1 MNKGTSPSSSGPSG
15 SHFEGQVGAS
25 FLLSLLVG
33 GEPRGLPG
41 TIIDRVAF
49 QRADEGHPLDD
60 VVVYAHDAEG
70 QSATLEIQV
79 KKGVTFAPS
88 DPIFRS
94 VVGQIA
100 EASRKPEFLNSRY
113 ELAIAISRRSH
124 KIDGAYQDV
133 LTWARQIGDAATF
146 MKRINRRGSANDDM
160 RGFVNTFRA
169 HLQNARAAHDGETIW
184 SLLRRLQILVFD
196 FTAAGSASEQ
206 LGKECAVRALHP
218 DDTPR
223 AGELWKVLTE
233 LSIKIASSAGDRT
246 RDQLMAEL
254 RQESFRL
261 AEHRRNFSARV
272 ALAEA
277 SRNALADIRDQVGGA
292 MLTRHERVAAVHA
305 ALDAGR
311 YVEIRGDAGV
321 GKSAVLKHFAQE
333 TSTEA
338 QVIVLSPSRTV
349 PKGWLA
355 MRATLGFDS
364 TAHDLLSDLAGNG
377 SALLFLDNLDFFN
390 DEERL
395 TVNDL
400 VRVAAKVP
408 GMSVIATARRDFG
421 ITEPTWLPAE
431 ALDELGR
438 SEPVLINELSDHET
452 EELRN
457 AAPQLRGLLADNHPA
472 RQVARNMFR
481 LSRLASLPSDAP
493 LLRTE
498 AEMAKQWWQTADG
511 RKDQTHRDRARILNA
526 LAEQAISRA
535 EQLDV
540 RTFKAAAVDALVT
553 SETLRDLG
561 SDRVSF
567 RHDVLTEWAIANL
580 LFSDLA
586 LLEKMRLDGL
596 APARL
601 ARGVELAVRMT
612 IEDAADGT
620 RWKSFLDV
628 LSKNEN
634 HSSWRRAALLAL
646 VRSEIAPELLK
657 KASTYLLEGKAQM
670 LREMIRIVMAVDVE
684 SGTKRFSA
692 LGVDPKYIPANLNVP
707 SGPSWSRLILW
718 LLTLGESLPAAVI
731 PDVTDL
737 YIAWSFGTLGQD
749 PLTPLLVQWLYRWL
763 MEIETAHNQNRRAFQ
778 GELSGQVSAL
788 AESLKT
794 GFLTF
799 CNRAPKLATDY
810 LQWLRAH
817 EDGEET
823 LRGILKFRGALPQ
836 AAPRELAEITAEL
849 LIRRDEEDDE
859 SPSSP
864 FRDAF
869 GYHDT
874 DFIPA
879 SPSQGPFLE
888 LLVHS
893 PESGLKLIR
902 QLIDHAVSFKSGGKH
917 FGENAIRISFL
928 DGSQRTFPWVQSY
941 NWSRDVGSGPTI
953 TTCALMALEAW
964 GHRRIEGGETIE
976 KVISEILSGEN
987 APAAYLLVA
996 VDLLL
1001 SHWPKSNIVAIPFL
1015 ACPELLCLDRQRTIH
1030 DNMEFPDIFG
1040 LKALQKEPIGPT
1052 TLDSLKSRPSRGRM
1066 LDQLLPYYAL
1076 DESIE
1081 NRKALAELL
1090 RKAISRLGTPK
1101 EQSDLGDPEFMAVHA
1116 LNQIDPNNWQKR
1128 SAQTPDGTAEFWE
1141 YVPPEAEARHLQP
1154 LQDAARQRQ
1163 ADAAMEANI
1172 RVALNDTNRSSR
1184 SFASAAIEWA
1194 QKRPID
1200 IGATEQNDSQHSI
1213 RRETIVTAAMIGA
1226 RDGGAELIATHETWL
1241 RDIFIHALTGKED
1254 AVHRMRSGL
1263 QFNPIAIGF
1272 VGIALLLRNRFDF
1285 EAVRTLLESAGN
1297 DNPAAAHGFAATA
1310 GLLTDIDER
1319 LPRAVLRCAFAARTT
1334 PRRNWRMAETE
1345 HISRNELHRQEV
1357 VKAIEAEMAWLM
1369 GNQDEPGWP
1378 EFTPS
1383 PARPR
1388 RRFLSRRNQRKES
1401 IEEPVQPDVYV
1412 DHQAAALWLGSAASL
1427 FSVSRRPWLRD
1438 IIKTYGSWTYLANG
1452 SELEAGEDSDRGPTE
1467 WNSAFFKLLACALP
1481 GLTLQQIDE
1490 IALGPITNLPD
1501 QAFFDIA
1508 TSFLREVD
1516 TVYFNNEVLE
1526 DAQALH
1532 VRSMLAKKIMATRA
1546 WARHVRDRSTS
1557 TEIHFGPAVAVV
1569 LFNDYYSF
1577 QPPKCY
1583 LFAKAIDRL
1592 GPFIPLLK
1600 EVAEYGQFFLLAT
1613 TLLNLI
1619 EVAPRATHL
1628 PIIVAA
1634 GKAWLS
1640 AYPDDKI
1647 FWIDQSS
1654 GRRLCSIMQAIFSLT
1669 PKSFGLDQP
1678 SRKEIDALL
1687 SNLIRMG
1694 VSEAHRLEESL
1705 LSISGIQAEA
1715 T

>member
-1 MNKGTSPSSSGPSG
+1 MTKGTSPASTGPAG
-15 SHFEGQVGAS
+15 ALFEGQVGAS

-33 GEPRGLPG
+33 AEPRGLPS
-41 TIIDRVAF
+41 TTIDRVAF
-49 QRADEGHPLDD
+49 QKAPEGYPLDD
-60 VVVYAHDAEG
+60 VVVYAHDAQG
-70 QSATLEIQV
+70 QPATLEVQV
-79 KKGVTFAPS
+79 KKGITFAPS
-88 DPIFRS
+88 DPTFRS
-94 VVGQIA
+94 VIGQVA
-100 EASRKPEFLNSRY
+100 EASSKPEFSNSRY

-124 KIDGAYQDV
+124 QIDGAYQTV
-133 LTWARQIGDAATF
+133 LTWARQIGDAAAF
-146 MKRINRRGSANDDM
+146 MKSINRPGSANDQM
-160 RGFVNTFRA
+160 RAFVNTFRA
-169 HLQNARAAHDGETIW
+169 HLQTAGAAHDDETVW
-184 SLLRRLQILVFD
+184 SLLRRLQILGFD
-196 FTAAGSASEQ
+196 FTDTGSDSEQ
-206 LGKECAVRALHP
+206 LAKERAARALHP

-223 AGELWKVLTE
+223 AGQLWKALTE
-233 LSIKIASSAGDRT
+233 LSIKIASCGGYRT
-246 RDQLMAEL
+246 RDQLITNL

-261 AEHRRNFSARV
+261 AGDQRNLSVHR

-277 SRNALADIRDQVGGA
+277 SRNALADIRHDVAGT

-305 ALDAGR
+305 ALDSGR

-321 GKSAVLKHFAQE
+321 GKSAVLKHFAE
-333 TSTEA
+333 KTSAEA
-338 QVIVLSPSRTV
+338 QVIVLGPRRVV

-355 MRATLGFDS
+355 MRATLGFDGG
-364 TAHDLLSDLAGNG
+364 AHDLLSDLAGNG
-377 SALLFLDNLDFFN
+377 SAVLFVDNLDFF
-390 DEERL
+390 DEEERL

-400 VRVAAKVP
+400 VRAAAKIP
-408 GMSVIATARRDFG
+408 GMSVICSARRDFG
-421 ITEPTWLPAE
+421 ITEPSWLPAD
-431 ALDELGR
+431 AIDQLGR
-438 SEPVLINELSDHET
+438 SEPVLINELSDEET
-452 EELRN
+452 EELRI
-457 AAPQLRGLLADNHPA
+457 AAPQLSALLADNHPA
-472 RQVARNMFR
+472 RQVARNLFR
-481 LSRLASLPSDAP
+481 LSRLASLPSDAQV
-493 LLRTE
+493 LRSE

-511 RKDQTHRDRARILNA
+511 QKDQTHRDRARILIA
-526 LAEQAISRA
+526 LAEQALSGA
-535 EQLDV
+535 EHLDV
-540 RTFKAAAVDALVT
+540 RIFPAAAIDALVA
-553 SETLRDLG
+553 SETLRDLR

-580 LFSDLA
+580 LSSDLA
-586 LLEKMRLDGL
+586 LIEKLRLDR
-596 APARL
+596 PAAART
-601 ARGVELAVRMT
+601 ARGVELAARMI
-612 IEDAADGT
+612 IEEAADGT
-620 RWKSFLDV
+620 RWKSLLDGV
-628 LSKNEN
+628 SNKEN
-634 HSSWRRAALLAL
+634 HGSWRRAVLLAL
-646 VRSEIAPELLK
+646 VRSEIAPELLS
-657 KASTYLLEGKAQM
+657 KASAYVLDDNAQM
-670 LREMIRIVMAVDVE
+670 LREVIRVVMAVDVE
-684 SGTKRFSA
+684 SGTKRLSA
-692 LGVDPKYIPANLNVP
+692 LGIDPKNIPANLNIP
-707 SGPSWSRLILW
+707 SGPSWIRLIIW
-718 LLTLGESLPAAVI
+718 LLKLGESLPPAVI
-731 PDVTDL
+731 PDVADL
-737 YIAWSFGTLGQD
+737 YTAWSFGTLGHD
-749 PLTPLLVQWLYRWL
+749 PITPVLVQWLYRWL
-763 MEIETAHNQNRRAFQ
+763 IEIETAANQSRSAFQ
-778 GELSGQVSAL
+778 GKLAGQVSTL
-788 AESLKT
+788 TESLRT

-799 CNRAPKLATDY
+799 CNRAPKLASDY
-810 LQWLRAH
+810 LQWLKAH
-817 EDGEET
+817 EDGEES
-823 LRGILKFRGALPQ
+823 LRRILKFRGALAQ
-836 AAPRELAEITAEL
+836 AAPRELAQITAEL
-849 LIRRDEEDDE
+849 LIPGDEEDDE

-864 FRDAF
+864 LRDAF
-869 GYHDT
+869 GHHDT
-874 DFIPA
+874 DFIPV

-917 FGENAIRISFL
+917 FGKNAILIFL
-928 DGSQRTFPWVQSY
+928 DGSQRSFPWVQSY

-976 KVISEILSGEN
+976 KVISEILSGDN

-1001 SHWPKSNIVAIPFL
+1001 SHWPKSHVAAIPFL

-1040 LKALQKEPIGPT
+1040 LKALQKEPIGPAS
-1052 TLDSLKSRPSRGRM
+1052 LDSLKNRPSRSRM
-1066 LDQLLPYYAL
+1066 LDQLLPHYAL

-1081 NRKALAELL
+1081 NRNVLAELL
-1090 RKAISRLGTPK
+1090 RKAISRVGPPK

-1128 SAQTPDGTAEFWE
+1128 SAQSPGDSEFWE
-1141 YVPPEAEARHLQP
+1141 YVPPEAEARQLQP

-1172 RVALNDTNRSSR
+1172 RGALNDPNRSSR
-1184 SFASAAIEWA
+1184 SLAAAAIEWA
-1194 QKRPID
+1194 QRQPID
-1200 IGATEQNDSQHSI
+1200 IGANDQSDSQHSI
-1213 RRETIVTAAMIGA
+1213 RKETIVTAAMIGA
-1226 RDGGAELIATHETWL
+1226 RDGGAELIAAHETWL
-1241 RDIFIHALTGKED
+1241 RDMFMHALTGKED
-1254 AVHRMRSGL
+1254 AVHRVRSGL

-1285 EAVRTLLESAGN
+1285 ADVRTLLESAGN

-1310 GLLTDIDER
+1310 GLLANIDER

-1334 PRRNWRMAETE
+1334 PRRSWRMAESE

-1438 IIKTYGSWTYLANG
+1438 IIKTCGSWTYLANG
-1452 SELEAGEDSDRGPTE
+1452 SELDADEDSDRGPTE

-1501 QAFFDIA
+1501 QAFFDIT

-1516 TVYFNNEVLE
+1516 TVYFNYEVLE

-1532 VRSMLAKKIMATRA
+1532 VRSMLAKKIMATRV

-1569 LFNDYYSF
+1569 LFNDYSSF

-1583 LFAKAIDRL
+1583 LYAKAIDRL
-1592 GPFIPLLK
+1592 DPFIPLVK

-1619 EVAPRATHL
+1619 EVAPRANHL
-1628 PIIVAA
+1628 PVIVAA

-1640 AYPDDKI
+1640 AYPDDKS
-1647 FWIDQSS
+1647 FWIDQSI

-1687 SNLIRMG
+1687 SSLIRMG